1 MSYST
6 IRAELPADEQAIN
19 ALTVKAFAPM
29 SFSDGSEAP
38 IIRALRR
45 SGELSLSLVALAKEG
60 EIVGHVAFSPV
71 TINGLHNEW
80 FGLGPISVD
89 PAVQRAGIG
98 RALVQSGLGILRERG
113 ASGCALIGNPAIY
126 SRYGFESDGLLT
138 HGDLPA
144 DIVQRVVFAGP
155 APTGDLKF
163 ASSFEVGN
171 H

>member
-6 IRAELPADEQAIN
+6 IRAELPADEQAIH

-38 IIRALRR
+38 ILRALRR
-45 SGELSLSLVALAKEG
+45 SGELSLSLVALAEAG
-60 EIVGHVAFSPV
+60 EVVGHVAFSAV
-71 TINGLHNEW
+71 TINDLHNGW
-80 FGLGPISVD
+80 FGLGPIAVD

-98 RALVQSGLGILRERG
+98 RALVRSGLEILRERR

-144 DIVQRVVFAGP
+144 SIVQRVVFSG
-155 APTGDLKF
+155 APPRGELRF
-163 ASSFEVGN
+163 ASSFQVGN